1 MQIERT
7 AFTNAAPTPPGT
19 PEPPRAVRPVAVID
33 VGTSSIRM
41 AIAEIDDFG
50 GVRTLEKLQ
59 QPVSLGK
66 DTFTQG
72 QIRKS
77 TIEECARVLKSYRR
91 VLREFQI
98 TRPDQIRVV
107 ATSAVREA
115 TNRLAFIDRIFIA
128 TGLQV
133 EPLDEAE
140 VSRMTYLG
148 IQPFL
153 QSEPTLQ
160 DVHTLVIEVS
170 GGSTELLMMRN
181 GNVLFSHTYRLG
193 SLRLRETLEAYQA
206 PTVKVRDIMETQIER
221 TVKQI
226 RDQTPADSPLEMIT
240 LGSDM
245 RFAAAQLLPD
255 WNPDSLARVPV
266 VSLSELTNRLLGMS
280 EDRIVRKYHM
290 SFPDADTVGPS
301 LLTYVHLARAYKL
314 NSVLVANTNL
324 RDGLLKEMS
333 LKPAWSDELN
343 NQIIR
348 SALDLGRRYAIDET
362 HAKHVATLSRKLF
375 NALREEHQLDSRQE
389 IILYLA
395 ALLHEIGLYV
405 SFQSH
410 HKHSMYLIRNS
421 ELFGLGRKDVL
432 LVALVARYYRR
443 ASPQPDHEG
452 YATLGRDDR
461 VAVAKMAALLRVA
474 SALNESR
481 SQRITD
487 FECQREDGRLVIVV
501 PNADDLSLEQLSL
514 RQNGALFEEVFGL
527 PLLLRTTGSEE

>member
-1 MQIERT
+1 MSSPSSTSVSSQS
-7 AFTNAAPTPPGT
+7 PQ
-19 PEPPRAVRPVAVID
+19 AVRPVAVID

-41 AIAEIDDFG
+41 AIAEIDNHG
-50 GVRTLEKLQ
+50 SVRTLEKLQ

-66 DTFTQG
+66 DTFTLG

-91 VLREFQI
+91 VLTEFQI

-148 IQPFL
+148 IQPLL
-153 QSEPTLQ
+153 QSDPLMK
-160 DVHTLVIEVS
+160 DVPTLVIEVS

-181 GNVLFSHTYRLG
+181 GNVLYSHTYRLG
-193 SLRLRETLEAYQA
+193 SLRLRETLEAYRA
-206 PTVKVRDIMETQIER
+206 PTVKVREIMETQIER
-221 TVKQI
+221 TVNQI
-226 RDQTPADSPLEMIT
+226 RQHTPRDATIEMIT
-240 LGSDM
+240 LGSDV

-255 WNPDSLARVPV
+255 WNPDSLARISVI
-266 VSLSELTNRLLGMS
+266 SLSELTNRILGMS

-290 SFPDADTVGPS
+290 TFPDADTVGPA
-301 LLTYVHLARAYKL
+301 LLTYVHLARAFKL
-314 NSVLVANTNL
+314 TNVFVANTNL
-324 RDGLLKEMS
+324 RDGLLKEMTLQS
-333 LKPAWSDELN
+333 AGSEELN

-348 SALDLGRRYAIDET
+348 SALDLGRRYSFEEN
-362 HAKHVATLSRKLF
+362 HAKHVAELSRKLF
-375 NALREEHQLDSRQE
+375 QALREEHQLDRRHE

-405 SFQSH
+405 SYQSN
-410 HKHSMYLIRNS
+410 HKHAMYLIRNS

-461 VAVAKMAALLRVA
+461 VAVAKMAAILRVA
-474 SALNESR
+474 IALDESR

-487 FECQREDGRLVIVV
+487 FDCQQADGRLVITI

-514 RQNGALFEEVFGL
+514 RQNGALFEEVFGMAL
-527 PLLLRTTGSEE
+527 FLRGTGFEE

>member
-1 MQIERT
+1 MNPPSAT
-7 AFTNAAPTPPGT
+7 TPPV
-19 PEPPRAVRPVAVID
+19 EAPPRSVRPVAVID

-41 AIAEIDDFG
+41 AIAEIDDIG

-66 DTFTQG
+66 DTFTLG
-72 QIRKS
+72 HIRKS

-91 VLREFQI
+91 VLAEFQI

-133 EPLDEAE
+133 VPLDEAV

-153 QSEPTLQ
+153 QSEPLLQ
-160 DVHTLVIEVS
+160 NVRTLVIEVS
-170 GGSTELLMMRN
+170 GGSTELLLMRN
-181 GNVLFSHTYRLG
+181 GNVLYSHTYRLG

-206 PTVKVRDIMETQIER
+206 PTVKVREIMETQIER

-226 RDQTPADSPLEMIT
+226 CEHVTRDGTIEMIT

-255 WNPDSLARVPV
+255 WNPDSLARVPI
-266 VSLSELTNRLLGMS
+266 VSLAELTNRLLNMS
-280 EDRIVRKYHM
+280 EDQIVRKYHL
-290 SFPDADTVGPS
+290 SFPDADTVGPA
-301 LLTYVHLARAYKL
+301 LLTYVHLAQAFNL
-314 NSVLVANTNL
+314 VNVLVANTNL
-324 RDGLLKEMS
+324 RDGLLKEMT
-333 LKPAWSDELN
+333 LKPAWSDELS

-348 SALDLGRRYAIDET
+348 SALDLGRRYAFDEA
-362 HAKHVATLSRKLF
+362 HAKHVAELSRKLF
-375 NALREEHQLDSRQE
+375 QALRAEHQLDPRHE
-389 IILYLA
+389 VILYLA
-395 ALLHEIGLYV
+395 ALLHEIGLFV

-452 YATLGRDDR
+452 YAVLGRDDR
-461 VAVAKMAALLRVA
+461 VAVAKMAAMLRVA
-474 SALNESR
+474 VALDESR

-487 FECQREDGRLVIVV
+487 FRCQQEDGRLVITI
-501 PNADDLSLEQLSL
+501 PNAEDLSLEQLSL
-514 RQNGALFEEVFGL
+514 RQNGALFEEVFGV
-527 PLLLRTTGSEE
+527 PLLLRNTVSDDL